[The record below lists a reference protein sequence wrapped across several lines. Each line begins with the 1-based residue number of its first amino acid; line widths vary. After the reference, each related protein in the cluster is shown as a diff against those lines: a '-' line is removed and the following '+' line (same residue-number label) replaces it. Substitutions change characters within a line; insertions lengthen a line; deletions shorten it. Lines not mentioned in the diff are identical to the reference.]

1 MEINGATGAAS
12 QTGQQA
18 AADSASLAETFD
30 NFLLLL
36 TTQLQNQDPLS
47 PMDTNEFTQQLVAFT
62 EVEQSIKTNDRL
74 EQMIDLQLGNQLT
87 SAASYIG
94 RSVEAESEFL
104 SLDGGQATL
113 TYALSA
119 TAARTTIQ
127 IQDESGLVVR
137 TLGGETE
144 PGLHRLDW
152 DGTDDGGSPLPDGV
166 YRAMVTAVDGDD
178 APLSVAQGTLGRV
191 TGVEILDGQ
200 VVLSLNGLKIPID
213 KVVSVTES
221 AAGNQS

>member
-1 MEINGATGAAS
+1 METSGITSAAN
-12 QTGQQA
+12 QTGRQA
-18 AADSASLAETFD
+18 GLDAGSLAETFD

-74 EQMIDLQLGNQLT
+74 EQLIDLQLGNQLT

-113 TYALSA
+113 TYGLNA

-127 IQDESGLVVR
+127 IQDESGQVVR
-137 TLGGETE
+137 TIGGETG

-166 YRAMVTAVDGDD
+166 YRAVVSAVDGND
-178 APLSVAQGTLGRV
+178 APVSIAQGTVGRV
-191 TGVEILDGQ
+191 TGVEIVDGQ

-213 KVVSVTES
+213 KVVSVTQE
-221 AAGNQS
+221 AAETPS

>member
-1 MEINGATGAAS
+1 MEINGTTGATG

-18 AADSASLAETFD
+18 AADAASLAETFD

-74 EQMIDLQLGNQLT
+74 EQLIDLQLGNQLT
-87 SAASYIG
+87 SAAGYIG

-113 TYALSA
+113 TYGLSA

-166 YRAMVTAVDGDD
+166 YRAVVSAVDGDD
-178 APLSVAQGTLGRV
+178 TPLSVAQGTLGRV
-191 TGVEILDGQ
+191 TGVEIVDGQ

-221 AAGNQS
+221 AADTQS